1 MATEFPK
8 PYSLSLSLHFISP
21 LFLSVHHH
29 SFFLF
34 LFYVFYMRTFLSCC
48 SVCCFV
54 LGTYAAEVTEEEEK
68 EVDPIISVSGFAYID
83 MQVSIYL
90 SLKMYAL
97 IAIVY
102 HQHVAI
108 SNSLICFVVSYI
120 YSYHC
125 YYTVLMVLS
134 PCSYTC
140 S

>member
-1 MATEFPK
+1 M
-8 PYSLSLSLHFISP
+8 
-21 LFLSVHHH
+21 
-29 SFFLF
+29 
-34 LFYVFYMRTFLSCC
+34 
-48 SVCCFV
+48 

-120 YSYHC
+120 SLNE
-125 YYTVLMVLS
+125 VLLFFNKFHLHAIFIVACCVITRHVCMIMAVSQYMYILI
-134 PCSYTC
+134 CSATHVWKE